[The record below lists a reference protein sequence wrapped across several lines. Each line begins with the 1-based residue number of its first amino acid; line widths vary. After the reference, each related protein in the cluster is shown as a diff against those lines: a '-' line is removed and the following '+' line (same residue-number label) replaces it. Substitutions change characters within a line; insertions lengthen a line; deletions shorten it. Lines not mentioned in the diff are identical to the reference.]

1 MRASG
6 SLSFYL
12 TSCISGHNTAT
23 EHTETF
29 EKQPL
34 KTLFLC
40 DLCGKKDFRKRSTI
54 SIGIREISW
63 LIPFWLTVRHSRIKL
78 TQESRGQCRQQARLA
93 KPGGRGQ
100 AAIGFEGQ
108 RIRHPRIP
116 RVRGCRIRCPSKPIA
131 AW

>member
-1 MRASG
+1 MLASG

-40 DLCGKKDFRKRSTI
+40 DLCGKKDFRKRSTDL
-54 SIGIREISW
+54 SGIK
-63 LIPFWLTVRHSRIKL
+63 VRPASVTFSFLVFLFLHHFDYA
-78 TQESRGQCRQQARLA
+78 QCE
-93 KPGGRGQ
+93 PSTPSSGQ
-100 AAIGFEGQ
+100 AFILNLPSSVFC
-108 RIRHPRIP
+108 PRSFP
-116 RVRGCRIRCPSKPIA
+116 PVLRLLSLLDTV
-131 AW
+131 

>member
-1 MRASG
+1 MCASG

-40 DLCGKKDFRKRSTI
+40 DLCGKKDFRKRSYVSVSRSELHTSILLLLQVI
-54 SIGIREISW
+54 SKSDNYVNLDKFRISALTLPQHLVANFLFDGSAHSHVLPSAALVRRRS
-63 LIPFWLTVRHSRIKL
+63 LIC
-78 TQESRGQCRQQARLA
+78 ERL
-93 KPGGRGQ
+93 KR
-100 AAIGFEGQ
+100 FT
-108 RIRHPRIP
+108 
-116 RVRGCRIRCPSKPIA
+116 
-131 AW
+131 